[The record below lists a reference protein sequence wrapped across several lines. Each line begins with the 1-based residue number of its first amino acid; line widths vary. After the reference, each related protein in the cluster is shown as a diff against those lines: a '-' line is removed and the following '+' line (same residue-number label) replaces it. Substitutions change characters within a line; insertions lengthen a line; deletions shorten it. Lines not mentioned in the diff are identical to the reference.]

1 MFMSMLGYDGLTTVS
16 AISPLLSNGWWCSKV
31 DVEGLMESS
40 VESDPIPGLLL
51 LILREVLLVAPFHLD
66 CWTLL
71 TSAPLCSSPSFRV
84 KIRVNPHRS
93 HDCNFVCVCVCVC
106 WSVGWKSASPPHHP
120 LTRSPGADFSVS
132 DWSDCN
138 QHPHTHTQ
146 NNIPWENKKRIK
158 EEGKKRESNSTFF
171 RQAKKIPQ
179 AG

>member
-1 MFMSMLGYDGLTTVS
+1 M
-16 AISPLLSNGWWCSKV
+16 
-31 DVEGLMESS
+31 
-40 VESDPIPGLLL
+40 ESDPIPGLLL

-93 HDCNFVCVCVCVC
+93 HDCNVVCVCVY

-120 LTRSPGADFSVS
+120 LILVRRVPIFLSVTDPIVTNIRTRTHTHKTIFHEKIEKDQRRREKKEDPIRRFSDKRKRSP
-132 DWSDCN
+132 
-138 QHPHTHTQ
+138 H
-146 NNIPWENKKRIK
+146 
-158 EEGKKRESNSTFF
+158 
-171 RQAKKIPQ
+171 